1 MQSKRSRKWDLRFK
15 LNKRKSKMSTEYK
28 EIKIGAFNHSIMASC
43 NYEKEDGAL
52 FSLVWG
58 DPNSIEI
65 RNEAQTRAFI
75 EEAIKEEDQTNFGW
89 ACHTDR
95 IQAYANT
102 WNIDEMIDHLKE
114 SRAHSVQDSACF
126 LSIRLL
132 MQAW

>member
-1 MQSKRSRKWDLRFK
+1 MI
-15 LNKRKSKMSTEYK
+15 TEYK
-28 EIKIGAFNHSIMASC
+28 QIRIGAFNQSIMASC
-43 NYEKEDGAL
+43 NYEKEEGAL

-75 EEAIKEEDQTNFGW
+75 EEAIKEEDQTHFGW

-95 IQAYANT
+95 AQAYANT
-102 WNIDEMIDHLKE
+102 WNVDEMIDHLKE
-114 SRAHSVQDSACF
+114 SRAHSVQDTACF